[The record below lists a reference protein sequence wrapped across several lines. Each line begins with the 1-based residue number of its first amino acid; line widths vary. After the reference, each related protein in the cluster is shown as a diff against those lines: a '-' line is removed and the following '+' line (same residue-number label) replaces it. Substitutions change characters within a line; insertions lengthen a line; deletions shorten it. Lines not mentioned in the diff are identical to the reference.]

1 MNLFRNNYTILHDL
15 ISKNYDK
22 IINPI
27 PINDDDDDS
36 TIIEDNNN
44 DKI

>member
-22 IINPI
+22 IINPLQI
-27 PINDDDDDS
+27 DDDDDS

>member
-22 IINPI
+22 IINPLQI
-27 PINDDDDDS
+27 DDDDDDS

>member
-27 PINDDDDDS
+27 PINDDDDS

-44 DKI
+44 DEI